1 MVPQLRE
8 SEAAL
13 VHREG
18 ERTRSRRERGD
29 VVTMNGNTP
38 EPPDRTDAEQRSV
51 DALKMITEA
60 AELLGWAMFLP
71 APDGKVNADVPFV
84 LVCKPGHVDKL
95 MAALNQ
101 VTTEIIGGGQ
111 TGPPELLTREDLLP

>member
-29 VVTMNGNTP
+29 VVTMNGHTP
-38 EPPDRTDAEQRSV
+38 EPPSDDETTIDV
-51 DALKMITEA
+51 FGALA
-60 AELLGWAMFLP
+60 QLAGRLGWDITLP
-71 APDGKVNADVPFV
+71 KQTAEGDPVPYVVLSHPD
-84 LVCKPGHVDKL
+84 HTDKL
-95 MAALNQ
+95 IEALQ
-101 VTTEIIGGGQ
+101 AVTAEIFRPE
-111 TGPPELLTREDLLP
+111 PPQSYPSREDLLP

>member
-29 VVTMNGNTP
+29 VVKIP
-38 EPPDRTDAEQRSV
+38 CDAPTCEFELTLWSGRPVSDAVINLWRVVHGYREWRFCSRSC
-51 DALKMITEA
+51 
-60 AELLGWAMFLP
+60 
-71 APDGKVNADVPFV
+71 
-84 LVCKPGHVDKL
+84 LVANLDEV
-95 MAALNQ
+95 
-101 VTTEIIGGGQ
+101 VTS
-111 TGPPELLTREDLLP
+111 